1 MYRKKGKLSLYYVK
15 ITMNVDI
22 IIIELVNSAIAPC
35 IHKITN
41 GMSYTEI
48 TNDKILTYSISEVTC
63 RSDKNIKYNKEEMYY
78 NDLRDIVNNEIIY
91 CIGELCKKK
100 KNRIISV
107 YANLIKYIIF

>member
-1 MYRKKGKLSLYYVK
+1 MYYVE

-22 IIIELVNSAIAPC
+22 IIIEIVNSVIAPC

-48 TNDKILTYSISEVTC
+48 AKDKILTYSISEVTC
-63 RSDKNIKYNKEEMYY
+63 RSNKNVIYTKEEMYY

-100 KNRIISV
+100 KIE
-107 YANLIKYIIF
+107 